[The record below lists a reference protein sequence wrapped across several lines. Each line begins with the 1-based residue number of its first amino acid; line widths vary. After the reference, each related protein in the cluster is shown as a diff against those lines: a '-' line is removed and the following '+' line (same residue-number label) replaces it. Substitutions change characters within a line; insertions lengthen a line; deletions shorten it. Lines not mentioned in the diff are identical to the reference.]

1 MDILAS
7 ARVPE
12 KQPTEQKSASSII
25 LEDYKDRPAASANIL
40 QPGKEFLKGALK
52 QILTPSLTT
61 LLLSCSAILITYAM
75 NLNAMAEYIV
85 GVLFLLPAGISVQVL
100 NRLEAGKGVDDS
112 RDTERDR
119 EKIDMSQRIS
129 RARTASILF
138 PILIAL
144 FMVMRVRFI
153 MDDSFPASRCMR
165 AEVASVTQ
173 LRYNQQVIL
182 IHRVSRENGPERT
195 VRSVAYCPAHLEIHP
210 YDRIEITAAPQHL
223 DPQSGTS
230 FHRYLI
236 RRGYRHLFH
245 LRSTAVT
252 ILKRAAPDP
261 RREMRQAI
269 EKSLTDLFNPKT
281 ASILK
286 ALYFGNKNH
295 IKKSIVHDFTE
306 AGVLHIL
313 AASGLHVGIIASIPF
328 MLLGMARVRRNL
340 ILLISTAVLLLYL
353 YITDVPVSLFRACVM
368 FTLYT
373 FQRLFD
379 FDRNIFNTLFLS
391 AIIILLIHPYELYSP
406 GFQLS
411 FGATFGILL
420 LFRRY
425 RQTLSF
431 LPAPVASSIAL
442 TLAAQLFATPIIWFH
457 MREIHVTGILSNLFA
472 VPGIALTLISSLT
485 AIALGPLV
493 PELSQGIAYLTEQLI
508 DLIHALITIVSG
520 WSPPPASALSPE
532 CLLPYALMLL
542 LIPVIRRRRL
552 LTISIIISYLLSIF
566 IFGGN
571 GRSTSRIIL
580 LRNSESQVL
589 AVQEDDTVYLTG
601 TLGNFSDA
609 KKMNAVLS
617 DGTINRIHL
626 YLTAMDYRTI
636 TLFTYLIKKT
646 PVSTCS
652 IPADFILAGY
662 LKTFF
667 NTLDIDEIPLAIQE
681 IPTVSVTP
689 HRYDEQFCNALAA
702 LERKPLISL
711 RTLYRIIDELPADRI
726 HLLGRRA
733 PGRSILILNE

>member
-1 MDILAS
+1 
-7 ARVPE
+7 
-12 KQPTEQKSASSII
+12 
-25 LEDYKDRPAASANIL
+25 LEDYKDRPAASANTS
-40 QPGKEFLKGALK
+40 QPGKGSLKGDLG
-52 QILTPSLTT
+52 QLLTPSLTS

-75 NLNAMAEYIV
+75 NLGVMAEFIL
-85 GVLFLLPAGISVQVL
+85 GALFLLLAGISVQML
-100 NRLEAGKGVDDS
+100 NRLEAGKGSDDS
-112 RDTERDR
+112 RDIERDR
-119 EKIDMSQRIS
+119 EKTDISQRIS
-129 RARTASILF
+129 PTRAASILF

-144 FMVMRVRFI
+144 LMVMQVRI
-153 MDDSFPASRCMR
+153 ILDDSFPASGCMR

-182 IHRVSRENGPERT
+182 MHRVTEENGTERT
-195 VRSVAYCPAHLEIHP
+195 VQSVAYCPSHLEIHP
-210 YDRIEITAAPQHL
+210 LDRIETTKAPQHL

-236 RRGYRHLFH
+236 RRGYRNLFH

-252 ILKRAAPDP
+252 VLKRAAPDP
-261 RREMRQAI
+261 RRKMRQVI
-269 EKSLTDLFNPKT
+269 EKSLTGLFNPKT

-295 IKKSIVHDFTE
+295 IKKSVLRDFTE

-340 ILLISTAVLLLYL
+340 ILPITTAVLLLYL

-373 FQRLFD
+373 FQHLLD
-379 FDRNIFNTLFLS
+379 CDRNIFNTLFLS
-391 AIIILLIHPYELYSP
+391 AIIILLVHPYELYSP

-431 LPAPVASSIAL
+431 LPAPIASSIAL
-442 TLAAQLFATPIIWFH
+442 TLAASLFATPIIWLH

-472 VPGIALTLISSLT
+472 VPGIALTLISSLA
-485 AIALGPLV
+485 AIALWPLV
-493 PELSQGIAYLTEQLI
+493 PYLSRGIAYLTEQLI
-508 DLIHALITIVSG
+508 ELIHALITIVSG
-520 WSPPPASALSPE
+520 WNPPPESALSPE
-532 CLLPYALMLL
+532 RLVPYALMLL

-552 LTISIIISYLLSIF
+552 LALSIMISYLLSIF
-566 IFGGN
+566 IFGGS
-571 GRSTSRIIL
+571 GRNSSRIIL
-580 LRNSESQVL
+580 LRNSESRVL
-589 AVQEDDTVYLTG
+589 AVQKDDTVYLTG
-601 TLGNFSDA
+601 TLGNFPDA
-609 KKMNAVLS
+609 RKMSAVLS

-626 YLTAMDYRTI
+626 YLAATDYRTI
-636 TLFTYLIKKT
+636 ALFTYLIKKT
-646 PVSTCS
+646 PVATCS

-667 NTLDIDEIPLAIQE
+667 DTLDIDGIPLAIQE
-681 IPTVSVTP
+681 VPTVSVTA

-702 LERKPLISL
+702 IEQKPLINL
-711 RTLYRIIDELPADRI
+711 RTLYRIIDGIPAQRI
-726 HLLGRRA
+726 HLLGRRVSE
-733 PGRSILILNE
+733 RSILILDEKMPFND